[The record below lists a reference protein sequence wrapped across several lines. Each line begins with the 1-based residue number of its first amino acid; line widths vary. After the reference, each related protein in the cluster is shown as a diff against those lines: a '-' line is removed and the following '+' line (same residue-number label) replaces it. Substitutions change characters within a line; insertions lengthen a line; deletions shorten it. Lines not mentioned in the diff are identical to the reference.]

1 MFDSE
6 LFCKLWEVF
15 PDSFSITKQSTTRP
29 IINGRFGQE
38 YGEPET
44 ATVNLADCILST
56 AQAIKL
62 KYGDRA
68 IKYIEQF
75 SDPKGQR
82 KDILAFN
89 FKEATDA

>member
-15 PDSFSITKQSTTRP
+15 PDSFSITKQSTTIP

-38 YGEPET
+38 LGEPET
-44 ATVNLADCILST
+44 VTINLADCILST

-68 IKYIEQF
+68 IKYLERF
-75 SDPKGQR
+75 KNPNEQR

-89 FKEATDA
+89 R